1 MLLKKLSQAKPQ
13 YSSARKPISRFATFA
28 TLLCSLYAHQTS
40 AQSANVQIRNSNQG
54 SLDTVNVLATRS
66 EKSNLETPATIS
78 TINKDE
84 MDRRG
89 VKNIKDLFSEEL
101 DVDVKQ
107 TVRTGNSVSGA
118 TNRKGSN
125 ESINIR
131 GLEGNRLNLMVDGIK
146 LPYSF
151 GFGSHSAARGDYL
164 DVDGVGNVQILR
176 GSSSALYGSDGV
188 AGTVL
193 FNTIEPQDM
202 LRDQR
207 SHPTNSANS
216 PSSKTSATSVA
227 ASYFDVSQT
236 SKGVLTHAQQG
247 TDWSALFLGS
257 LSLGHETE
265 NQGVNDSSG
274 SNRTKANPMDTHNSY
289 VLAKYIKELQGGDEL
304 KFTLEDSKKR
314 IDTNNLN
321 AISDGI
327 GAGIYSDI
335 GQDHIDRTRLSVD
348 HQYHLNGPLA
358 DEINTKLWYQKTTA
372 HQAVWQTGTSQTS
385 RYLPS
390 TFNRSRD
397 NKVMNDAYGVN
408 LQGSKNIAQGKGTD
422 TAIAHQFKYG
432 LDLSESW
439 VKQELGRSG
448 DFNTPESYIPKTK
461 QEMVGLYFQND
472 LTISHLNLIPAMRF
486 DRWSISS
493 SAVNKNDHA
502 WSPSL
507 GAIWTQES
515 AAMPFMNIGNGFRA
529 PAAEEISASFTN
541 QAHGYAYIPNPNLN
555 PEKVLA
561 KEVGI
566 KGSIQNFKYA
576 ISYFDNS
583 YDDFISQYTYNSG
596 TSQSAMTTCGLAQC
610 FQYQNAPKASIQGMD
625 LRLEYRHNLQWLF
638 KGGYV
643 RSSGSETTLGGVT
656 QAINTVQPERVIFS
670 ADYQQGT
677 WGAATTLKY
686 VAAKKKEDI
695 ASATANTYAPASYTV
710 INTRG
715 QYKANKQLNLYAGIN
730 NLFDKKY
737 IDWANI
743 SSSGLTHT
751 GSTAVSDYHTSPG
764 RNFFVSMNYEFM

>member
-1 MLLKKLSQAKPQ
+1 MLLKKLSRPKPQ
-13 YSSARKPISRFATFA
+13 NLSARKPISRFATFA

-40 AQSANVQIRNSNQG
+40 AQSSNIERTNSHQG
-54 SLDTVNVLATRS
+54 TLGTVNVLATRG

-78 TINKDE
+78 TITKDE

-107 TVRTGNSVSGA
+107 TMRTGNSVSGA

-164 DVDGVGNVQILR
+164 DVDGVSSVQVLR
-176 GSSSALYGSDGV
+176 GASSALYGSDGV

-202 LRDQR
+202 LQDQH
-207 SHPTNSANS
+207 SNPTNSLNS
-216 PSSKTSATSVA
+216 PNSKNSATSVA
-227 ASYFDVSQT
+227 ASYFDASQT

-247 TDWSALFLGS
+247 DDWSAVVLGS

-274 SNRTKANPMDTHNSY
+274 SSRTKANPMDTHNTY

-304 KFTLEDSKKR
+304 KFTLEDSRKR

-321 AISDGI
+321 AIG
-327 GAGIYSDI
+327 GGIYSDI
-335 GQDHIDRTRLSVD
+335 GQDHIDRSRLSVD
-348 HQYHLNGPLA
+348 HQYHLDSPLA
-358 DEINTKLWYQKTTA
+358 DVIDSKLWYQQTNA

-390 TFNRSRD
+390 TYNRTRD
-397 NKVMNDAYGVN
+397 NKVMNDAYGFNV
-408 LQGSKNIAQGKGTD
+408 QGSKNIAQGKGAD
-422 TAIAHQFKYG
+422 TAISHQFKYG

-448 DFNTPESYIPKTK
+448 DVHTPESYIPKTK
-461 QEMVGLYFQND
+461 QEMVGLYFQDD
-472 LTISHLNLIPAMRF
+472 LSIGHLNLIPAMRF

-493 SAVNKNDHA
+493 SAINKNDQA

-515 AAMPFMNIGNGFRA
+515 AAMPFMNIGKGFRA

-555 PEKVLA
+555 PERVLA

-566 KGSIQNFKYA
+566 KGSIQKFKYA

-596 TSQSAMTTCGLAQC
+596 TSQSAMATCGLAQC
-610 FQYQNAPKASIQGMD
+610 YQYQNAPKASIQGMD
-625 LRLEYRHNLQWLF
+625 LRLEYRHNPQWLF
-638 KGGYV
+638 KAGYV
-643 RSSGSETTLGGVT
+643 RSSGSETTLAGLD
-656 QAINTVQPERVIFS
+656 QPINTVQPERIIVS
-670 ADYQQGT
+670 ADYHQGT
-677 WGAATTLKY
+677 WGVATTLKY
-686 VAAKKKEDI
+686 VGAKKKEDI
-695 ASATANTYAPASYTV
+695 AGATTNTYAPSAYTI
-710 INTRG
+710 INARG

-743 SSSGLTHT
+743 SSSGLTQT
-751 GSTAVSDYHTSPG
+751 GSSAASDYHTSPG
-764 RNFFVSMNYEFM
+764 RNFFVSMNYAFM

>member
-13 YSSARKPISRFATFA
+13 YSSRKPISRFATFA

-40 AQSANVQIRNSNQG
+40 AQISNLAGRNSHQG
-54 SLDTVNVLATRS
+54 TLDTVNILATRS

-164 DVDGVGNVQILR
+164 DIDGVSSVQVLR
-176 GSSSALYGSDGV
+176 GASSALYGSDGV

-202 LRDQR
+202 LQDQSR
-207 SHPTNSANS
+207 HGSN
-216 PSSKTSATSVA
+216 SKTAATSLA

-236 SKGVLTHAQQG
+236 SKGVLTHAHQG
-247 TDWSALFLGS
+247 DDWSAVIVGS
-257 LSLGHETE
+257 LSLGHETN
-265 NQGVNDSSG
+265 NQGMNDSVGSG
-274 SNRTKANPMDTHNSY
+274 RTKANPMDTHNTY
-289 VLAKYIKELQGGDEL
+289 VLAKYIKELQGGNEF

-314 IDTNNLN
+314 IDSNNLN
-321 AISDGI
+321 AIGGGIHSDL
-327 GAGIYSDI
+327 
-335 GQDHIDRTRLSVD
+335 GQDHMDRSRVSID
-348 HQYHLNGPLA
+348 HEYHLNHEFV
-358 DEINTKLWYQKTTA
+358 DVMNSKLWFQQTTA

-390 TFNRSRD
+390 TYNRSRD
-397 NKVMNDAYGVN
+397 NKVMNDAHGLN
-408 LQGSKNIAQGKGTD
+408 LQGSKHIDQDMGADINIT
-422 TAIAHQFKYG
+422 HQFKYG
-432 LDLSESW
+432 LDLTKSM

-448 DFNTPESYIPKTK
+448 DVNTPESYIPKTK
-461 QEMVGLYFQND
+461 QEMVGLYFQDD
-472 LTISHLNLIPAMRF
+472 LSIGHLDLIPAMRF

-493 SAVNKNDHA
+493 TAINKNDQA

-507 GAIWTQES
+507 GAIWTQTP
-515 AAMPFMNIGNGFRA
+515 ALMPFMNIGKGFRA
-529 PAAEEISASFTN
+529 PAAEEISASFIN

-566 KGSIQNFKYA
+566 KGSIQKFKYA

-583 YDDFISQYTYNSG
+583 YDDFISPFTFNAAS
-596 TSQSAMTTCGLAQC
+596 SQSAMSVCGLAQC
-610 FQYQNAPKASIQGMD
+610 YQYQNAPKANIQGVD
-625 LRLEYRHNLQWLF
+625 LRLEYRHNPQWLL
-638 KGGYV
+638 KAGYI
-643 RSSGSETTLGGVT
+643 RSNGSETTLVGLS
-656 QAINTVQPERVIFS
+656 QPINTVQPERLILS
-670 ADYQQGT
+670 ADYQEGH
-677 WGAATTLKY
+677 WGGATTLKY
-686 VAAKKKEDI
+686 VSAKKKEDI
-695 ASATANTYAPASYTV
+695 AGATTDTYAPGAYTI
-710 INTRG
+710 INARG
-715 QYKANKQLNLYAGIN
+715 QYKASKQLNLYAGIN

-743 SSSGLTHT
+743 SSSGLTET
-751 GSTAVSDYHTSPG
+751 GGTAVSDYHTSPG
-764 RNFFVSMNYEFM
+764 RNFFVSLNYEFM

>member
-1 MLLKKLSQAKPQ
+1 MLLKKLSRHKTQN
-13 YSSARKPISRFATFA
+13 SSACKPINRVATFA
-28 TLLCSLYAHQTS
+28 ALLCSLYAHQTS
-40 AQSANVQIRNSNQG
+40 AQSSNFQTTKSNQG
-54 SLDTVNVLATRS
+54 TLGTVNVLATRG
-66 EKSNLETPATIS
+66 EKSNLETPATVS
-78 TINKDE
+78 TITKDD

-107 TVRTGNSVSGA
+107 TIRTGNSVSGA
-118 TNRKGSN
+118 SNRKGSN

-164 DVDGVGNVQILR
+164 DVDGVSSVQVLR
-176 GSSSALYGSDGV
+176 GASSALYGSDGV

-193 FNTIEPQDM
+193 FNTIEPQDI
-202 LRDQR
+202 LHHQH
-207 SHPTNSANS
+207 SNAPNS
-216 PSSKTSATSVA
+216 PSSKNSATSFA
-227 ASYFDVSQT
+227 ASYFDASQT

-247 TDWSALFLGS
+247 KDWSAVILGS
-257 LSLGHETE
+257 LSLGHETKT
-265 NQGVNDSSG
+265 QGVNDSSG
-274 SNRTKANPMDTHNSY
+274 SSRTKANPMDTHNTY
-289 VLAKYIKELQGGDEL
+289 VLTKFIKELNGGDQL

-321 AISDGI
+321 AI
-327 GAGIYSDI
+327 GASIYSDV
-335 GQDHIDRTRLSVD
+335 GQDHIDRSRLSVD
-348 HQYHLNGPLA
+348 HQYHVDSQLA
-358 DEINTKLWYQKTTA
+358 DVIDSKIWYQQTNA

-390 TFNRSRD
+390 TYNRTRD
-397 NKVMNDAYGVN
+397 NKVVNDAYGFNV
-408 LQGSKNIAQGKGTD
+408 QGSKSIFSGKGAD
-422 TAIAHQFKYG
+422 TSIAHQFKYG

-439 VKQELGRSG
+439 VKQELNRTG
-448 DFNTPESYIPKTK
+448 DVSTPESYIPKTK
-461 QEMVGLYFQND
+461 QEMVGVYFQDD
-472 LTISHLNLIPAMRF
+472 LSIGHLNLIPAIRF

-493 SAVNKNDHA
+493 SAINKNDQA
-502 WSPSL
+502 WSPSF

-515 AAMPFMNIGNGFRA
+515 AAMPFMNIGKGFRA

-555 PEKVLA
+555 PERVLA

-566 KGSIQNFKYA
+566 KGAMQHFKYA

-583 YDDFISQYTYNSG
+583 YDDFISQYTFNSG
-596 TSQSAMTTCGLAQC
+596 TSPSGTATCGLVQC
-610 FQYQNAPKASIQGMD
+610 YQYQNAPKASIQGMD
-625 LRLEYRHNLQWLF
+625 LRVEYRHSPQWLF
-638 KGGYV
+638 KAGYV
-643 RSSGSETTLGGVT
+643 RSKGSETTLAGLD
-656 QAINTVQPERVIFS
+656 QAINTVQPEKIILS
-670 ADYQQGT
+670 ADYHQGT
-677 WGAATTLKY
+677 WGAATTLKH
-686 VAAKKKEDI
+686 VAAKKQEDI
-695 ASATANTYAPASYTV
+695 AGATANTFVPSSYTI
-710 INTRG
+710 INARG

-743 SSSGLTHT
+743 SSSGLTNT

-764 RNFFVSMNYEFM
+764 RNFFVSMNYAFQ

>member
-40 AQSANVQIRNSNQG
+40 AQSSNIERTNSHQG
-54 SLDTVNVLATRS
+54 TLGTVNVLATRG

-78 TINKDE
+78 TITKDD

-107 TVRTGNSVSGA
+107 TIRTGNSVSGA
-118 TNRKGSN
+118 SNRKGSN

-131 GLEGNRLNLMVDGIK
+131 GLEGNRLNLMIDGIK

-164 DVDGVGNVQILR
+164 DVDGVSGVQVLR
-176 GSSSALYGSDGV
+176 GASSALYGSDGV

-193 FNTIEPQDM
+193 FNTIEPQDI
-202 LRDQR
+202 LDHHQ
-207 SHPTNSANS
+207 ANS
-216 PSSKTSATSVA
+216 INSATSVT

-236 SKGVLTHAQQG
+236 SKGVLTHAHQG
-247 TDWSALFLGS
+247 DDWSAVILGS

-265 NQGVNDSSG
+265 TQGMNNSSG
-274 SNRTKANPMDTHNSY
+274 SSRTKANPMDTHNTY
-289 VLAKYIKELQGGDEL
+289 ALAKFVKELHGGDEL
-304 KFTLEDSKKR
+304 KFTLEDSKKK

-321 AISDGI
+321 AI
-327 GAGIYSDI
+327 GAGIHSDV
-335 GQDHIDRTRLSVD
+335 GQDHIDRSRLSID
-348 HQYHLNGPLA
+348 HQYHLDSQLA
-358 DEINTKLWYQKTTA
+358 DVIDSKLWYQKTNA

-390 TFNRSRD
+390 TYNRTRD
-397 NKVMNDAYGVN
+397 NKVTNDAHGFN
-408 LQGSKNIAQGKGTD
+408 LQGSKSISPGKGAD
-422 TAIAHQFKYG
+422 TKIAHHFKYG
-432 LDLSESW
+432 LDVSESW
-439 VKQELGRSG
+439 VKQALNRSG
-448 DFNTPESYIPKTK
+448 DVSTPESYIPKTK
-461 QEMVGLYFQND
+461 QDMVGVYFQDD
-472 LTISHLNLIPAMRF
+472 LSIGHLNLIPAMRF

-493 SAVNKNDHA
+493 SAINKNDQA

-507 GAIWTQES
+507 GAIWTQEQ
-515 AAMPFMNIGNGFRA
+515 AAMPFMSIGKGFRA

-541 QAHGYAYIPNPNLN
+541 QAHGYAYIPNANLN
-555 PEKVLA
+555 PERVLA
-561 KEVGI
+561 KEIGI
-566 KGSIQNFKYA
+566 KGSIQKFKYA

-583 YDDFISQYTYNSG
+583 YDDFISQYTFNAGTTPSG
-596 TSQSAMTTCGLAQC
+596 MATCGLVQC
-610 FQYQNAPKASIQGMD
+610 YQYQNAPKASIQGMD
-625 LRLEYRHNLQWLF
+625 LRLEYRHNTQWLF
-638 KGGYV
+638 KAGYV
-643 RSSGSETTLGGVT
+643 RTSGSETTLAGVD
-656 QAINTVQPERVIFS
+656 QAINTVQPERIILS
-670 ADYQQGT
+670 ADYHQGT

-686 VAAKKKEDI
+686 VGAKKQEDI
-695 ASATANTYAPASYTV
+695 AGATANTYAPSSYTI
-710 INTRG
+710 INARG

-751 GSTAVSDYHTSPG
+751 GSTAASDYHTSPG
-764 RNFFVSMNYEFM
+764 RNFFVSMNYEFQ